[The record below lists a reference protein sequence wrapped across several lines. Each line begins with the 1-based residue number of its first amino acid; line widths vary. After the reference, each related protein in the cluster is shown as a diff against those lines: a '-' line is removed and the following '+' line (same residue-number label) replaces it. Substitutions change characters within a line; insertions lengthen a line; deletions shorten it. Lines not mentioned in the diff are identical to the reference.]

1 MKNNQPESDLSLI
14 KDLMEKSS
22 KFSNLSGIAII
33 FTGLLA
39 MIGASFVYFDIGFS
53 VSKLNISYAQL
64 INQNGKPEDL
74 YIKLKLLVLIASLIL
89 ISSLA
94 IMYIT
99 ARKKS
104 VKEGIQLFNSSF
116 SRTLKSLF
124 IPLFAGG
131 IFCLLLLNHHMYG
144 LVAPATLI
152 FYGLGLVSS
161 SKFSYY
167 ELEFLGYFELLL
179 GFIASFYIGSG
190 LLFWI
195 IGFGVCHIVFGL
207 LIHFKYDKK

>member
-1 MKNNQPESDLSLI
+1 MKNNQTEKDLGLI
-14 KDLMEKSS
+14 KDLMEKST
-22 KFSNLSGIAII
+22 KFSNLSGIAVF

-39 MIGASFVYFDIGFS
+39 MIGASFVYFNIGFS
-53 VSKLNISYAQL
+53 ISEINISYAQL
-64 INQNGKPEDL
+64 INQNGQPEDL
-74 YIKLKLLVLIASLIL
+74 FLKLKLLVLIASLIL
-89 ISSLA
+89 ISSLF
-94 IMYIT
+94 IVYLT

-104 VKEGIQLFNSSF
+104 DIQGVSLFNSSF

-124 IPLFAGG
+124 VPLFSGG
-131 IFCLLLLNHHMYG
+131 IFCLLLINHQMYG

-161 SKFSYY
+161 SKYSYN
-167 ELEFLGYFELLL
+167 ELEFLGYCELVL

-195 IGFGVCHIVFGL
+195 IGFGLCHIVFGL
-207 LIHFKYDKK
+207 IIHFKYDKK

>member
-1 MKNNQPESDLSLI
+1 MKNNHPESDLGLI

-74 YIKLKLLVLIASLIL
+74 FIKLKLLVLIASLIL

-104 VKEGIQLFNSSF
+104 GKEGIQLFNSSF

-124 IPLFAGG
+124 IPLFSGG
-131 IFCLLLLNHHMYG
+131 VFCLLLLNHQMYG

-195 IGFGVCHIVFGL
+195 IGFGLCHIVFGL
-207 LIHFKYDKK
+207 LIHFKYDRK